1 MVLLNLTVVLTVQW
15 IRAETALLTD
25 QFDKLTKLSVP
36 ENITTQSVPDFMSF
50 LELQIQ
56 QITSLPDPGSIEQLY
71 SRVLALE
78 NQVDKIWKCLKN
90 WILQKMVKVLVA
102 GDVLGRIDLLFSRI
116 RKLQS
121 KVSF

>member
-78 NQVDKIWKCLKN
+78 NQVDKI
-90 WILQKMVKVLVA
+90 
-102 GDVLGRIDLLFSRI
+102 
-116 RKLQS
+116 
-121 KVSF
+121 